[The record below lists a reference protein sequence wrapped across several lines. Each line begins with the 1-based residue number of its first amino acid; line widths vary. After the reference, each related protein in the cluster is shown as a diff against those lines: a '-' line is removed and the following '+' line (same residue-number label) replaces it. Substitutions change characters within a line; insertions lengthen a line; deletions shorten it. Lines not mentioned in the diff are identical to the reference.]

1 MGLFNRKLK
10 PQNTVTL
17 VKDATGAAATDKAV
31 VLTKGGVDLAKK
43 FDKAG
48 ISLSKRGLNGI
59 RAEVLLIL
67 DHSGSMHGNYQNGT
81 VQQLVERALGF
92 ALQIDAD
99 GTVPVVR
106 FDSYL
111 HPAIDVD
118 LGNYADVAR
127 TQLLGQMGSTDLALA
142 LEYVMTEAG
151 KATKPLFVIVI
162 TDGVPDN
169 TAKASAL
176 VAQLSQYPAFLK
188 FLSLPDR
195 GSHPGRRFLQ
205 GLDDMDGRL
214 LDNADAKFIDDP
226 AGMADLAFADAMT
239 DEWDTWIAAA
249 TSAGL
254 IR

>member
-10 PQNTVTL
+10 PQHTVTL
-17 VKDATGAAATDKAV
+17 VKDTTGAPATDSAV
-31 VLTKGGVDLAKK
+31 VLSKGGVDLAKK

-118 LGNYADVAR
+118 LSNYADVAR
-127 TQLLGQMGSTDLALA
+127 TKLLGRMGSTDLAMA
-142 LEYVMTEAG
+142 LEYVMTEVCQ
-151 KATKPLFVIVI
+151 ATKPLFVIVI
-162 TDGVPDN
+162 TDGQPDN
-169 TAKASAL
+169 AAEASKR

-188 FLSLPDR
+188 FLSLPDQGAHR
-195 GSHPGRRFLQ
+195 GRAFLQ

-226 AGMADLAFADAMT
+226 AGMADLAFADAMI
-239 DEWDTWIAAA
+239 DEFDSWVAEARRV
-249 TSAGL
+249 GL
-254 IR
+254 LT